1 MDNLNPGNES
11 SEANQEVDLLEGV
24 TFDGKELP
32 GEQQSSEDQDLGNKG
47 DGNEEEV
54 VVVVA
59 PKDRKP
65 EDEKKDDETPKFINQ
80 DKVNKVINE
89 KHRKM
94 REAEEKAIELERKN
108 TELQQKLSAFTMD
121 KRPDIP
127 QLPDPLSP
135 DIVALTATRDKAIE
149 AAAVFDLN
157 AKNEQ
162 ETKLRQEQSVRQAQ
176 EATINTQ
183 VQAFGQ
189 RAAEL
194 GYVPAQL
201 AQAERTVVSHLGRAN
216 PLNQWLLGQD
226 DGPLLVDFLSQNL
239 HFTEQLSKMQPTD
252 AAIKIRSFMPGV
264 AKITPQ
270 QTEQE
275 RLLNN
280 PAPAKRQASSIR
292 NKVQTKDPY
301 LQGVKF
307 S

>member
-24 TFDGKELP
+24 TFDGEEMSGKE
-32 GEQQSSEDQDLGNKG
+32 ESSDDQDLENKG
-47 DGNEEEV
+47 KGNDEEV

-65 EDEKKDDETPKFINQ
+65 EDEKKKDEPKFINQ
-80 DKVNKVINE
+80 EKVNKVINE

-94 REAEEKAIELERKN
+94 REAEERVQALEEKSLKL
-108 TELQQKLSAFTMD
+108 EQQLAAFTAQ
-121 KRPDIP
+121 KRPAIP
-127 QLPDPLSP
+127 DTPDPLDP
-135 DIVALTATRDKAIE
+135 NIVALTVTRDKAIAD
-149 AAAVFDLN
+149 AAAFDVKAN
-157 AKNEQ
+157 QTVEERRQ
-162 ETKLRQEQSVRQAQ
+162 QQQRQQEQAAQ
-176 EATINTQ
+176 EVNTQ
-183 VQAFGQ
+183 VQQFGK
-189 RAAEL
+189 RAADL
-194 GYVPAQL
+194 GYTPEKL
-201 AQAERTVVSHLGRAN
+201 AESERLVVSHLGSNN
-216 PLNQWLLGQD
+216 PLNRWILGQE

-239 HFTEQLSKMQPTD
+239 HFTEQLSKVSPTD

-264 AKITPQ
+264 QQQPAPG

-280 PAPAKRQASSIR
+280 PAPAKRQNSNSR
-292 NKVQTKDPY
+292 NSVKTTDPY